1 MIKVLI
7 ADDHQLLIDGINTTL
22 EDEQNIEIVAGVNNG
37 LQVLDY
43 LKNNNVDIILMD
55 INMPE
60 MDGLECTKVV
70 VKEYPDTKIIVISQY
85 NERRLIKQMV
95 NNGAS
100 GYLLKDSSKGELVG
114 AINSVASGF
123 PFFSDR
129 LSTNPALSV
138 DKKKKPNHLFFSL
151 TEREKE
157 ILNLICKEFSSQE
170 ISEKLSISFHTV
182 ETHRANLMLKSGAKN
197 SIGLMKWALEN
208 DLTKL

>member
-7 ADDHQLLIDGINTTL
+7 ADDHQLLIDGITTTL

-37 LQVLDY
+37 KQVLDY
-43 LKNNNVDIILMD
+43 LKNNAVDIILMD

-60 MDGLECTKVV
+60 MDGLECTKTVL
-70 VKEYPDTKIIVISQY
+70 KEFPNCKIIAISQY

-95 NNGAS
+95 KNGAS
-100 GYLLKDSSKGELVG
+100 GYLLKDSSKRELVG

-129 LSTNPALSV
+129 LSTNPAFSL
-138 DKKKKPNHLFFSL
+138 DKKKKPNPLFFSL

-157 ILNLICKEFSSQE
+157 ILILICKEFSSQE
-170 ISEKLSISFHTV
+170 ISEKLMISFHTV
-182 ETHRANLMLKSGAKN
+182 ESHRANLMLKSGAKN
-197 SIGLMKWALEN
+197 SIGLMKWAIEN
-208 DLTKL
+208 DLVKL